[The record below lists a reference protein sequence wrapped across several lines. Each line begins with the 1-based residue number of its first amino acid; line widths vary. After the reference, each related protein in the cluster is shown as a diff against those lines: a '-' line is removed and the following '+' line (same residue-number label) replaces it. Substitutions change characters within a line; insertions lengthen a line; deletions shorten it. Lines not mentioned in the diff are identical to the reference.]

1 MFNPNSNPWLVKDL
15 KFDGD
20 PVACSW
26 HLHRTNAVPENFR
39 TVLERIT
46 EEDRETAV
54 KIRNHF
60 RGKLLLLQLG
70 NKPLTR
76 YRSELL
82 KFLTKNSA
90 YAQEEIGMIMSLPML
105 YEEDLLLDSL
115 KENYNNTPWK
125 NSEVYNQSVERTLNF
140 INSHTKKS
148 QKYSRSRFSSRTKF
162 TCNWLHD
169 ENDRLY
175 LIETEDQCPY
185 RMFWQDIIKKPFT
198 IVGKPIK
205 NHSRDDL
212 YYYELHDWFIL
223 NK

>member
-148 QKYSRSRFSSRTKF
+148 QKYSRSRFSSRTK
-162 TCNWLHD
+162 WLHD